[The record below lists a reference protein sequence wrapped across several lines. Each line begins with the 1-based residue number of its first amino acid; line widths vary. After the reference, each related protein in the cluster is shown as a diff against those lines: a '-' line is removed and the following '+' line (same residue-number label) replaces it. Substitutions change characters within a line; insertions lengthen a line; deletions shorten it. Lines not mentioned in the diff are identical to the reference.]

1 MRRRVCG
8 RRVLVGILAVS
19 ASAALPGAVSAQ
31 SVWDPVLSNSN
42 WYVTVP
48 QMLAYAAPP
57 DDFSNPLPIGDQ
69 TLWALGTS
77 TNGVFSGIS
86 TGTLAI
92 GPIISTSTLTMQGT
106 VTPSGQVSIVFTSTS
121 GGPDTIGLGVMQEVG
136 GVMTME
142 MQMIIGTSP
151 VVSHWANMAPY
162 DPATFTPPAP
172 QVVPSN
178 LSPQWAWTAGTPWRI
193 VSPDAFGTSA
203 PGTFIISGY
212 KSGYF
217 WGIGVRPDGTQFS
230 LLGSITPQGRVLF
243 NITDA
248 SAQLLSL
255 YGGIE
260 GDPSTAQMLLG
271 TYDSSALFTGDIT
284 FTQVVRPYQETAQD
298 TGTVS
303 ALGAAEVLYAIA
315 GTSDGLIG
323 DMAPVTS
330 VLNNLSGS
338 ALSGALSQTVPV
350 LSGAAAQATA
360 NTQRMIGQVVAN
372 RLADVDAAPDSQ
384 VWVQP
389 LGGAGR
395 QSAVDGVPGYTM
407 SGGGF
412 ATGADRAVGADTRIG
427 GLFAFAST
435 QLDSSTDTATSSL
448 AEGSADLQSYVLGVY
463 GAHELSPGLN
473 LTFAANAGV
482 VDTSTS
488 RSIAFMGSVAE
499 GGYQS
504 LVLGLGAGLHKAY
517 AVSDALTLTPGVR
530 LDYLN
535 VSSGSYDETG
545 AGPLDLYVNSDSYQE
560 LFLSV
565 ELALR
570 YTLTDSL
577 DLTARG
583 SAGYNTLDTASAVTA
598 SFAGGGDP
606 FVTTGPEVSRWLYTG
621 GVGLASPVTENVS
634 FGVNYDVQA
643 SDSGYFNQIGSLRL
657 KVRI

>member
-1 MRRRVCG
+1 MVRHVTAG
-8 RRVLVGILAVS
+8 VVALI
-19 ASAALPGAVSAQ
+19 ASTSLSGGALGQ
-31 SVWDPVLSNSN
+31 SIWDPVISNSN

-57 DDFSNPLPIGDQ
+57 DNFANPLPIGDQ
-69 TLWALGTS
+69 TLWAIGPS
-77 TNGVFSGIS
+77 VNGVFTGIS
-86 TGTLAI
+86 TGTLAF
-92 GPIISTSTLTMQGT
+92 GPVISTSTLTMQGT
-106 VTPSGQVSIVFTSTS
+106 VTPSGEVSIVFTSTS
-121 GGPDTIGLGVMQEVG
+121 GGSNTIGLGVMQEVG

-142 MQMIIGTSP
+142 MQMIIGSDP
-151 VVSHWANMAPY
+151 MVSHWANMAPY

-172 QVVPSN
+172 QAVPSN
-178 LSPQWAWTAGTPWRI
+178 LSPQWAWSEGTPWRI

-203 PGTFIISGY
+203 PGTFIITGY

-217 WGIGVRPDGTQFS
+217 WGIGLRPDGTQFT

-248 SAQLLSL
+248 SSQLLSL

-284 FTQVVRPYQETAQD
+284 FTQVVRPYQETAEA

-303 ALGAAEVLYAIA
+303 AIGAAEVLYAVA
-315 GTSDGLIG
+315 GTPDGLIG
-323 DMAPVTS
+323 AMAPVTS

-360 NTQRMIGQVVAN
+360 NTQRMIGQVVAD

-395 QSAVDGVPGYTM
+395 QNAVDGVPGYTM

-412 ATGADRAVGADTRIG
+412 ATGADRVFGSATRLGA
-427 GLFAFAST
+427 LFAFAST
-435 QLDSSTDTATSSL
+435 SLEASTDIDTASL
-448 AEGSADLQSYVLGVY
+448 AEGSADLQSYVFGLY

-499 GGYQS
+499 ASYQS

-530 LDYLN
+530 LDYMT
-535 VSSGSYDETG
+535 VSSGSYDESG
-545 AGPLDLYVNSDSYQE
+545 AGPLDLSVDSDAYQE
-560 LFLSV
+560 LILSA

-570 YTLTDSL
+570 YRLTDSL

-606 FVTTGPEVSRWLYTG
+606 FVTTGPNVSRWLFTG
-621 GVGLASPVTENVS
+621 GVGLASPVTENFS
-634 FGVNYDVQA
+634 LGINYDMQA
-643 SDSGYFNQIGSLRL
+643 SPSGYLNQIGSVRL
-657 KVRI
+657 KVRL